1 MITMSWH
8 NILKIKFTPV
18 KRDRPA
24 PNIEVG
30 NTPHGSA
37 ASYDPINDKTTL
49 SNKNFTSVEE
59 TAIDLAHEST
69 HEWQFKMEPYLVEMM
84 GGVAKSLWVFVHS
97 IKEFPTDEL
106 DDNTITDL
114 WNDEE
119 YEIGKNIRK
128 FLEKV
133 FTIEIQAYSIETDLS
148 LEPVREEVLKLILNN
163 FENTIKQLA
172 QTEGLEPEKVDLVM
186 KILIKNIRPLVQRMF
201 NSFVSK
207 KPIVKKWVEI
217 LKLDWREML
226 DSYITEDSLFENL
239 YKHLTDSLGYNAP
252 SKDEVIDYLE
262 ENYERHKLW
271 SNLWGEKK

>member
-1 MITMSWH
+1 MSWH

-119 YEIGKNIRK
+119 YEIG
-128 FLEKV
+128 
-133 FTIEIQAYSIETDLS
+133 
-148 LEPVREEVLKLILNN
+148 
-163 FENTIKQLA
+163 
-172 QTEGLEPEKVDLVM
+172 
-186 KILIKNIRPLVQRMF
+186 
-201 NSFVSK
+201 
-207 KPIVKKWVEI
+207 
-217 LKLDWREML
+217 
-226 DSYITEDSLFENL
+226 NL
-239 YKHLTDSLGYNAP
+239 LG
-252 SKDEVIDYLE
+252 K
-262 ENYERHKLW
+262 RF
-271 SNLWGEKK
+271 

>member
-1 MITMSWH
+1 
-8 NILKIKFTPV
+8 
-18 KRDRPA
+18 
-24 PNIEVG
+24 
-30 NTPHGSA
+30 
-37 ASYDPINDKTTL
+37 
-49 SNKNFTSVEE
+49 
-59 TAIDLAHEST
+59 
-69 HEWQFKMEPYLVEMM
+69 M
-84 GGVAKSLWVFVHS
+84 GGVAKSLWVFVNS

-106 DDNTITDL
+106 DDITITDL

-119 YEIGKNIRK
+119 YEIGKNIRN

-271 SNLWGEKK
+271 SNLWSEKK